1 MALAALLLNNFRKKK
16 RDADA
21 NPVKRYV
28 RPDEVY
34 DKESRQQ
41 AILTAARRLEEL
53 TEGVTTPPAA
63 KPVREVIAQVEQ
75 YADNETDTQGLS
87 DLLARLAALEFELRQ
102 EILKQT
108 PEQVTYLAILEQISV
123 VLTFV
128 RDDEEAILAILLCEA

>member
-53 TEGVTTPPAA
+53 TEGVATPPAA
-63 KPVREVIAQVEQ
+63 KPVREVLAQVEQ

-87 DLLARLAALEFELRQ
+87 DLLARLAAIEFELRQ

-108 PEQVTYLAILEQISV
+108 PEQVTYLAILEQVSV

>member
-102 EILKQT
+102 EMLKQT

>member
-16 RDADA
+16 RGADA
-21 NPVKRYV
+21 APRRYV

-53 TEGVTTPPAA
+53 TEGSTTPEAA
-63 KPVREVIAQVEQ
+63 KPVREVLAQVEQ
-75 YADNETDTQGLS
+75 YAEQDTDTQALS
-87 DLLARLAALEFELRQ
+87 ELLARLSAIEFELRQ
-102 EILKQT
+102 EAFKQT
-108 PEQVTYLAILEQISV
+108 PEQAQYLAILTEISV
-123 VLTFV
+123 VLTFA

>member
-21 NPVKRYV
+21 APRRYI

-34 DKESRQQ
+34 DKESRTE
-41 AILTAARRLEEL
+41 AILTAAKRLEEL
-53 TEGVTTPPAA
+53 TEGDTTPEAA
-63 KPVREVIAQVEQ
+63 KPVREVLAQVEQ
-75 YADNETDTQGLS
+75 YAEQDTDTQALS
-87 DLLARLAALEFELRQ
+87 ELLARLSAIEFELRQ
-102 EILKQT
+102 EMLKQT
-108 PEQVTYLAILEQISV
+108 PDQALCLSILSEISV